1 MDPRNP
7 PEWPGLPVLGSAL
20 DFQRD
25 RTTLLRRAY
34 NRLGPIFT
42 IRLGN
47 RPTVVLVKPE
57 YHEFFFTETDKKL
70 RMDKPYEFLAAMF
83 GKIAFT
89 ASPEVYQEQRHIL
102 LAPFQGRKMPG
113 YIAVMQQEVEAWMAN
128 LGEQGDFELV
138 SELEKLTLYVAAHA
152 LLGRKFRQH
161 VGPEFWRAYRDLA
174 AGMSPILPPH
184 WPLPRFRRRD
194 RAKAQ
199 LHAMIGGLITE
210 RRSSAQSSESG
221 DFLQDFIDATYKDGR
236 PVEDALITNLITALV
251 FAGHETT
258 AGQASW
264 TIIELLRHPDYLQR
278 VLDEQAHA
286 LTPGAPLELGRFRQ
300 LQYTEW
306 ALREVERMHPSADI
320 LLRYNAEGY
329 TLGGYDVPEGWF
341 TMVSAGLAH
350 RLPELF
356 RDPDRFDPLRF
367 SPDREEDK
375 QHRFALIGFGGG
387 THKCAGMSF
396 AMNEM
401 TLITTLLLQHFDLEL
416 LTPDPVVTFGL
427 GASRPTPTH
436 IRYRRRAVPGHT

>member
-1 MDPRNP
+1 MDTRTP
-7 PEWPGLPVLGSAL
+7 PELPGLPVLGNVL
-20 DFQRD
+20 EFQRD

-34 NRLGPIFT
+34 DQLGPIFT

-47 RPTVVLVKPE
+47 RPTVVLAKPE
-57 YHEFFFTETDKKL
+57 YHEFFFSETDKKL

-113 YIAVMQQEVEAWMAN
+113 YINVMQQEVEAWMAG
-128 LGEQGDFELV
+128 LGAQGKFELV
-138 SELEKLTLYVAAHA
+138 SEIEKLTLYIAANA
-152 LLGRKFRQH
+152 LLGNEFRQR

-174 AGMSPILPPH
+174 AGLSPILPPD

-194 RAKAQ
+194 RAKAE
-199 LHAMIGGLITE
+199 LHAMIGGMIAE
-210 RRSSAQSSESG
+210 RRAQPNEHN
-221 DFLQDFIDATYKDGR
+221 DFLQDFMDARYKDGR
-236 PVEDALITNLITALV
+236 PAEDELITNLITALV

-264 TIIELLRHPDYLQR
+264 TIIELLRHPDYLQL
-278 VLDEQAHA
+278 VLEEEARA
-286 LTPGAPLELGRFRQ
+286 LTPGDPLDLGKFRQ

-306 ALREVERMHPSADI
+306 ALREIERMHPSADI
-320 LLRYNAEGY
+320 ILRYNAEAY
-329 TLGGYDVPEGWF
+329 DLGGYHVPEGWF

-350 RLPELF
+350 RIPELF
-356 RDPDRFDPLRF
+356 KDPDRFDPLRF
-367 SPDREEDK
+367 GPGREEDK
-375 QHRFALIGFGGG
+375 QHRFAMIGFGGG
-387 THKCAGMSF
+387 THKCAGMGF

-401 TLITTLLLQHFDLEL
+401 TVITTLLLQQFDLEL
-416 LTPDPVVTFGL
+416 LTPNPTVNFGL

-436 IRYRRRAVPGHT
+436 IRYRRKAVQDRA